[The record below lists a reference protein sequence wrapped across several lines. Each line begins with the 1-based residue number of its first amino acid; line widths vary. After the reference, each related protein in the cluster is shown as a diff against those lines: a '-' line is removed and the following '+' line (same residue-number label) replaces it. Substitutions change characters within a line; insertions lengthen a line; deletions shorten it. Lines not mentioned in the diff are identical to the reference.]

1 MAMAALL
8 TWNEA
13 PPSLR
18 RPVLVTAL
26 EGFVDAGLAASTAA
40 TFLRH
45 RWLADRSA
53 TFDRDAFLD
62 YRARRPTAV
71 VDSGELRRLEWPG
84 IELYTAIV
92 DGARDV
98 VLLLGDEPD
107 MRWEA
112 FATTVVEA
120 CRRLGVEASV
130 SLGAY
135 PAAVPH
141 TRPTRIVAASTPGPT
156 PLTFDAGSV
165 SGYTGP
171 VGAATALQTAL
182 GEAGLPSTGLWAEV
196 PHYISGSPNPAG
208 ALALVRA
215 VSAGL
220 GTNVETTE
228 LDAAAKL
235 HREQIDEAV
244 AEHED
249 AGLMVEALERH
260 YDSGEDDDELP
271 TGEQMADEIERF
283 LRTQSD

>member
-1 MAMAALL
+1 MAALIRWDEDL
-8 TWNEA
+8 
-13 PPSLR
+13 PPLG
-18 RPVLVTAL
+18 RPILVTAL

-45 RWLADRSA
+45 RWLADRCA

-71 VDSGELRRLEWPG
+71 VDGGELRRLEWPG
-84 IELYTAIV
+84 VEMYAAVV
-92 DGARDV
+92 DGPHDV
-98 VLLLGDEPD
+98 VLLLGAEPD

-112 FATTVVEA
+112 FSATVVEA
-120 CRRLGVEASV
+120 CERLGVEASV

-141 TRPTRIVAASTPGPT
+141 TRPTRVVAASTPGRAT
-156 PLTFDAGSV
+156 LTFDTGAV

-171 VGAATALQTAL
+171 VGAATALQASL
-182 GEAGLPSTGLWAEV
+182 GMSGLPSTGLWAEV
-196 PHYISGSPNPAG
+196 PHYISGSPNPAA
-208 ALALVRA
+208 ALALVRT
-215 VSAGL
+215 VSAAL
-220 GTNVETTE
+220 DTNVETTE

-244 AEHED
+244 SEHED

-271 TGEQMADEIERF
+271 TGEQMADEIEKF